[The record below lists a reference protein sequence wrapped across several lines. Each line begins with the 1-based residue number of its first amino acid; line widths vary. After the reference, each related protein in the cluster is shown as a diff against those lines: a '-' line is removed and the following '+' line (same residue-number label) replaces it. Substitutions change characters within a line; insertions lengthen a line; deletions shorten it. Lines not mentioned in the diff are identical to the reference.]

1 MRIGVFLVAAGFPGR
16 RPGEVL
22 RDTVE
27 AVAAAEDAGF
37 DDAWIA
43 EHHFMSYGV
52 CPSAVTLAGVAL
64 GRTSRI
70 RVGTAVS
77 VLSTRHPVDLAE
89 QAAVLDQVSGG
100 RFTLGVG
107 RGGPWVDLEVFGT
120 GLARFERGFA
130 ESLDLLCAALGR
142 ETVTADGE
150 FFRFR
155 EVPMVPAVRL
165 RPVVACTSPETVTLA
180 AERGLP
186 MLLGMHI
193 GDEEKAAMLRHYRRA
208 AVRPPAAG
216 GPGGRGG
223 REPGGQESGGSGG
236 SVAGPAVPP
245 LPGHVAAVVGHVGDS
260 TAQVAGELREAMP
273 RWLEPGLA
281 GYVPVDGR
289 ARPRRDIPAYVD
301 FLCDA
306 HPVGSPGHCVERIT
320 RTAEVT
326 GLRHLMLMVE
336 GAGDRARTLENIRRL
351 GAEVLPR
358 VRDRLPSSRRAP
370 ASG

>member
-77 VLSTRHPVDLAE
+77 VLSARHPVDLAE

-142 ETVTADGE
+142 ETVAADGE

-165 RPVVACTSPETVTLA
+165 RPVVACTSPETVALA

-193 GDEEKAAMLRHYRRA
+193 GDEEKAAMLRHYRRT
-208 AVRPPAAG
+208 AVRPPATG
-216 GPGGRGG
+216 GPGGR
-223 REPGGQESGGSGG
+223 EPGG
-236 SVAGPAVPP
+236 SVAGPAGPS

-260 TAQVAGELREAMP
+260 TAQVAEELREAMP

-306 HPVGSPGHCVERIT
+306 HPVGSPGRCVEKIT
-320 RTAEVT
+320 RTAEAT

-336 GAGDRARTLENIRRL
+336 GAGEQARTLENIRRL

>member
-16 RPGEVL
+16 APGEVL

-27 AVAAAEDAGF
+27 AVVEAERAGF

-52 CPSAVTLAGVAL
+52 CPSAATLAGVAL
-64 GRTSRI
+64 GRTTRI
-70 RVGTAVS
+70 GVGTAVS

-89 QAAVLDQVSGG
+89 QAAILDQVSGG

-130 ESLDLLCAALGR
+130 ESLDLLCEALS
-142 ETVTADGE
+142 EDAVSADGE
-150 FFRFR
+150 FFGFR
-155 EVPMVPAVRL
+155 RVPMVPAARL
-165 RPVVACTSPETVTLA
+165 RPVVACTSPETVALA
-180 AERGLP
+180 AGRGLP

-193 GDEEKAAMLRHYRRA
+193 GDGEKAALLRRYEDEAGAVAGASGARGEGIGAGASGARGAGGVRPLAPPPHLAA
-208 AVRPPAAG
+208 AV
-216 GPGGRGG
+216 
-223 REPGGQESGGSGG
+223 
-236 SVAGPAVPP
+236 
-245 LPGHVAAVVGHVGDS
+245 GHVADTTEQAVR
-260 TAQVAGELREAMP
+260 ELREAMP

-289 ARPRRDIPAYVD
+289 ARPARDVPGYVD
-301 FLCDA
+301 FLCET
-306 HPVGSPGHCVERIT
+306 HPVGSPGRCVEMIE
-320 RTAEVT
+320 RTAAAT
-326 GLRHLMLMVE
+326 GLRHLILLVE
-336 GAGDRARTLENIRRL
+336 GAGDRARVLENIRRL

-358 VRDRLPSSRRAP
+358 VRGRARP
-370 ASG
+370 RGAGTTTG